1 MSISIAVVFIDSSM
15 DNVNKS
21 MPDISNN
28 IVKGDEDYNQSV
40 SLLNNKNYNESMIK
54 AVSAGDSYNAS
65 LNQLLNIRN
74 NFYND
79 LNKIH
84 KQYIDTTINELKLK
98 LSAVDELKQS
108 IDYLERYYNYTGTTH
123 ASKANTDIYDA
134 VEYQNQR
141 NMIVQNNPELFN

>member
-15 DNVNKS
+15 DNINKS

-28 IVKGDEDYNQSV
+28 IVKGDKDYNQSV
-40 SLLNNKNYNESMIK
+40 LLLNNKNYNESMIK
-54 AVSAGDSYNAS
+54 AVSAGNSYNAS

-74 NFYND
+74 DFYND

-84 KQYIDTTINELKLK
+84 KQYIDTTINELELK

-123 ASKANTDIYDA
+123 ASKANIDIYDA